1 MNKLLLITFL
11 LFMLSCKGQDCETL
25 PLTYTSYSEAVKKIS
40 SATFN
45 FTDSVNTSSSSWIR
59 NANFYSCNGRHGYL
73 ILKTAK
79 KNYIFKNVP
88 KQVWYNFK
96 EASSFGEFYNKNIR
110 GRYKL
115 I

>member
-1 MNKLLLITFL
+1 MNKLLIITFL
-11 LFMLSCKGQDCETL
+11 LFTLSCKGQDCETL
-25 PLTYTSYSEAVKKIS
+25 PLTYTSYSEAVKKIT

-59 NANFYSCNGRHGYL
+59 NADFYSCDGKQGYL
-73 ILKTAK
+73 IMKTSK

-88 KQVWYNFK
+88 AQVW
-96 EASSFGEFYNKNIR
+96 SSFKGATSFGKFYNKNIR
-110 GRYKL
+110 GKYKL